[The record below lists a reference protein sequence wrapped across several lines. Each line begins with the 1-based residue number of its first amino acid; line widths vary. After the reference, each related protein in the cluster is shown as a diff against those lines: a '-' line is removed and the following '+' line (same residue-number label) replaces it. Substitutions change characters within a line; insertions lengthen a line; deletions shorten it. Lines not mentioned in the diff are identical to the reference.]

1 METHLTAPGKRTF
14 LPDDFRITDWAKLK
28 PWFQE
33 LEQRPL
39 PTREALEKW
48 IGDLNELIAVVDE
61 EFAWRYIRMSVNT
74 EDQQAAE
81 LYQYAVQQLMPHITK
96 AINELHKKLVAHPLV
111 DTLDPQVY
119 GIYLRKVR
127 NELELFREENIPL
140 QTEEQMK
147 AREHGQIFGRMTVE
161 IDGQTLTLQQAGK
174 LLQQPDRA
182 RREAVYRAIQ
192 QRISQDEERLDALF
206 DELVALRHRQ
216 ALNAGFENYRD
227 YKHKALGRLDYTPE
241 DCFAFHDAIAQHV
254 RPLVA
259 SLHEARQQKLGLD
272 SLRPWDLSV
281 DPWGAQPLRPF
292 EQVDEL
298 VQKSVRALGRLHPF
312 FGESLQKMQEMGHLD
327 LDSRPGK
334 RPGGY
339 NMPLYATGVPFIFMN
354 AVGTLGDLRTLMHEA
369 GHAVHSFLTRHYHL
383 VASKEL
389 PSEVAELAS
398 MTMELL
404 SMDFWDEFFTDEEA
418 LVRARRD
425 QLESV
430 VTGLPWIATV
440 DKFQHWVYT
449 HPDHTQEERRE
460 AWLAIFHEFA
470 SPVVDR
476 SGLEAWT
483 ARMWHRQLHI
493 FEVPFYYIEYGM
505 AQLGAIAIWKNYRQD
520 PQRALEQY
528 IEALRLG
535 YTRPVPEVYA
545 AAGIRFDFSAD
556 YVAELADFV
565 RAELERLG

>member
-1 METHLTAPGKRTF
+1 METHLTAPDKRTF

-39 PTREALEKW
+39 PTRQALEKW

-74 EDQQAAE
+74 EDRQAAE

-96 AINELHKKLVAHPLV
+96 AVNELHKKLVAHPLV

-192 QRISQDEERLDALF
+192 QRISQDGERLDALF

-216 ALNAGFENYRD
+216 ALNAGFDNYRD

-241 DCFAFHDAIAQHV
+241 DCFAFHDAIARHV

-298 VQKSVRALGRLHPF
+298 VPVS
-312 FGESLQKMQEMGHLD
+312 
-327 LDSRPGK
+327 
-334 RPGGY
+334 
-339 NMPLYATGVPFIFMN
+339 
-354 AVGTLGDLRTLMHEA
+354 
-369 GHAVHSFLTRHYHL
+369 
-383 VASKEL
+383 
-389 PSEVAELAS
+389 
-398 MTMELL
+398 
-404 SMDFWDEFFTDEEA
+404 
-418 LVRARRD
+418 
-425 QLESV
+425 
-430 VTGLPWIATV
+430 
-440 DKFQHWVYT
+440 YT
-449 HPDHTQEERRE
+449 HLR
-460 AWLAIFHEFA
+460 AHE
-470 SPVVDR
+470 
-476 SGLEAWT
+476 T
-483 ARMWHRQLHI
+483 
-493 FEVPFYYIEYGM
+493 
-505 AQLGAIAIWKNYRQD
+505 
-520 PQRALEQY
+520 
-528 IEALRLG
+528 
-535 YTRPVPEVYA
+535 
-545 AAGIRFDFSAD
+545 
-556 YVAELADFV
+556 
-565 RAELERLG
+565 